1 MKLQVVLRE
10 VSAVQEEKVKETV
23 VETVVKGVLSLTL
36 ASWTLQ
42 MSWKLV
48 SEMSP

>member
-23 VETVVKGVLSLTL
+23 VETVVKEVLSLTL